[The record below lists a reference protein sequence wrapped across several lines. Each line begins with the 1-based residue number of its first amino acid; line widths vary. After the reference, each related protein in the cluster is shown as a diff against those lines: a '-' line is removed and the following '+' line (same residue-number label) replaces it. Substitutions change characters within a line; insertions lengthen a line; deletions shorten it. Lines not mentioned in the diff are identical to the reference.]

1 MSMVPLK
8 PLGREEIGRLE
19 SALMVATLFRPEVLE
34 ALRDSSTRLTWVDSL
49 AVAAG
54 AIARHKAGMTASKI
68 ADELGRSE
76 ATVREHMAGKTKA
89 GKLVLETYEWLV
101 KNQGRFEGIPLIEG
115 DYLILKKEE
124 ADGLKNALAKVE
136 EAVNKLVE
144 GLKASQQVAE
154 GLQKAVAEAKEKV
167 KA

>member
-1 MSMVPLK
+1 MSSVPLK
-8 PLGREEIGRLE
+8 PLGREEVGRLE

-54 AIARHKAGMTASKI
+54 AIARHKAGIPALKI
-68 ADELGRSE
+68 AEELGRTE
-76 ATVREHMAGKTKA
+76 TTVREHIAGKTKA

-124 ADGLKNALAKVE
+124 AEVLRGALTKVG
-136 EAVNKLVE
+136 EAANKL
-144 GLKASQQVAE
+144 AE
-154 GLQKAVAEAKEKV
+154 GLEGVQRAAEELRKAIAEAKEKV
-167 KA
+167 KV